1 MKRYQKIL
9 LGTSVCLIIGGG
21 ILGVAGIALGG
32 NPGFAITNEGV
43 KTKEDLELSKF
54 VEKSVPLQG
63 VSSLEITCREGDVEF
78 LEGDSFHVEYGYDE
92 KHMQV
97 KQQKQDAAWIFDS
110 SYVKQVN
117 FVGMSFF
124 WDSIDTR
131 QQAYLRVYIPRK
143 TKLSELKVKNA
154 YGTVKLSIPKLQA
167 ETIKIITE
175 SGNLEASGVTGK
187 KTDLELDYGDLELSD
202 CTFTDLSIK
211 SESGSCTL
219 SDMKAEDLKL
229 EMDYGE
235 LAMNGVA
242 ADTLSVKGESGNLS
256 LEDVEGKDVALRSD
270 YGEMM
275 LTSLAAE
282 QSLRLENE
290 SGNISLKQVKTAK
303 LDLLNESGSVDGN
316 TLEIADGT
324 LELSYGE
331 CNLDKLTVGNLKVT
345 SECGGISLGLEEEE
359 KAYSMV
365 LAAEYGD
372 VEINGENKGS
382 NVTMERENA
391 KNRLDLYNENGS
403 ITITTTK

>member
-1 MKRYQKIL
+1 M
-9 LGTSVCLIIGGG
+9 
-21 ILGVAGIALGG
+21 
-32 NPGFAITNEGV
+32 
-43 KTKEDLELSKF
+43 
-54 VEKSVPLQG
+54 
-63 VSSLEITCREGDVEF
+63 
-78 LEGDSFHVEYGYDE
+78 
-92 KHMQV
+92 
-97 KQQKQDAAWIFDS
+97 
-110 SYVKQVN
+110 
-117 FVGMSFF
+117 
-124 WDSIDTR
+124 
-131 QQAYLRVYIPRK
+131 
-143 TKLSELKVKNA
+143 
-154 YGTVKLSIPKLQA
+154 QA

-275 LTSLAAE
+275 LTSVAAE